1 MSVWLQQ
8 LRRLAGARRMPI
20 VLQGQVGE
28 CGLAAVAMVAHYHG
42 CHVGLAALRRRFLLS
57 RQGTTLAS
65 LVSIAQ
71 ALGLQAR
78 ALRLEMEALED
89 LQLPCILHWDL
100 NHFVVLKRVGARY
113 IEINDPANGPRR
125 LQRAEFAKHFTGI
138 ALELAPAADFRP
150 QPAPPPLAWSSLI
163 GRVHGLK
170 RAVWQIVA
178 LALALE
184 LVSLGMPFQLQWI
197 VDQALPSADIGL
209 IDALGIGFLLLVLLQ
224 AAIGLLRGWLIT
236 TFSAQL
242 AFQWMGQVFAH
253 LLALPLAYFEKRH
266 LGGIQSRFDSIQ
278 RIQRTLTTGFMQTMV
293 DGVLVIGTLC
303 LMLAYSPGLSAITL
317 LAVAAYAGM
326 RALWLG
332 RLRDAAAE
340 EVLWDARQHT
350 HFLESVRGVQAIR
363 LFGRQ
368 QQRRMD
374 WTHLLAEQTNA
385 HLRLNRGEVSLAS
398 VKLLLFGAE
407 RVLVVWLAA
416 FAVLRNQLSLGML
429 LAFLAYREQFAL
441 RLSGL
446 IDRLAEFR
454 LLRIHLER
462 VADIVH
468 HPREQAGQQA
478 DPGRWHDTGIE
489 LRGLGF
495 RYADDAAAVLDQVN
509 LQIRAGECVA
519 ITGVSGCGKTTLV
532 KLMLGLLEPTEG
544 EIRIGGRLLTGALL
558 AQYRANVGTV
568 MQDDMLFTGSVADN
582 ITFFDPEPDHE
593 RMRDCARMAAVHE
606 DVERMPL
613 GYDSALSEAGAGLS
627 GGQRQRLLLAR
638 ALYKSPRILV
648 LDEATSHLDVMNES
662 RVNAAIQALQLTRI
676 IVAHRRETLRMAAR
690 VITLE
695 HGRVVGDHPIEDWLR
710 LPAQAPVEDGLAS

>member
-28 CGLAAVAMVAHYHG
+28 CGLAAMAMVAHYHG
-42 CHVGLAALRRRFLLS
+42 CRVGLAALRRRFLLS

-71 ALGLQAR
+71 AIGLQPR
-78 ALRLEMEALED
+78 AVRLEMDALDD

-100 NHFVVLKRVGARY
+100 NHFVVLKRVGARH

-125 LQRAEFAKHFTGI
+125 LHRTEFAKHFTGI

-150 QPAPPPLAWSSLI
+150 QPAPPPLALSSLI

-266 LGGIQSRFDSIQ
+266 LGGIQSRFDSILQ
-278 RIQRTLTTGFMQTMV
+278 IQRTLTTGFMQTMV

-303 LMLAYSPGLSAITL
+303 LMLAYSPSLSAITL

-340 EVLWDARQHT
+340 ELLWNARQHT
-350 HFLESVRGVQAIR
+350 HFLESVRGVQGIR

-368 QQRRMD
+368 HQRRMD

-398 VKLLLFGAE
+398 MKLLLFGAE

-416 FAVLRNQLSLGML
+416 FVVLRNQLSLGML

-468 HPREQAGQQA
+468 HPREHAGEQA

-495 RYADDAAAVLDQVN
+495 RYADDAAPVLDQVN

-532 KLMLGLLEPTEG
+532 KLILGLLEPTEG
-544 EIRIGGRLLTGALL
+544 EIRIGGRPLTGALL

-690 VITLE
+690 VITLA

-710 LPAQAPVEDGLAS
+710 LTAQAPVEDGLAS